1 LVKQHQAREEVM
13 AHHPGFMMIG
23 VLAWLAAGLPWAPA
37 KADADS
43 TKEAATAARHAS
55 LAAGAADL
63 KATQMH
69 LHHVVNCLVG
79 PKGQGFDDKEANP
92 CKDQG
97 NGAIPDAIDE
107 ARKAKLMD
115 ALTKVN
121 EALRQT
127 DKASA
132 QKNASEAQVLLTPKM

>member
-1 LVKQHQAREEVM
+1 MTNDPRFAT
-13 AHHPGFMMIG
+13 IG
-23 VLAWLAAGLPWAPA
+23 VLAGLAVGLVLAST

-43 TKEAATAARHAS
+43 AKEVTTAASHAGF
-55 LAAGAADL
+55 AAKSADL
-63 KATQMH
+63 KGTQMH

-97 NGAIPDAIDE
+97 NGAIPDTTDAV
-107 ARKAKLMD
+107 RKA
-115 ALTKVN
+115 ALIEALAKVN

-127 DKASA
+127 DMATA
-132 QKNASEAQVLLTPKM
+132 QKRASEAQALLTPKM

>member
-1 LVKQHQAREEVM
+1 MTNDPRFAT
-13 AHHPGFMMIG
+13 IG
-23 VLAWLAAGLPWAPA
+23 VLAGLAVGLVFAST

-43 TKEAATAARHAS
+43 AKEVTTAASHAG
-55 LAAGAADL
+55 LAAKSADL
-63 KATQMH
+63 KGTQTH

-97 NGAIPDAIDE
+97 NGAIPDTTDAV
-107 ARKAKLMD
+107 RKA
-115 ALTKVN
+115 ALIEALAKVN

-127 DKASA
+127 DMAAA
-132 QKNASEAQVLLTPKM
+132 QKRASEAQALLTPKI